1 MASRHRRLV
10 AKDVASAQHF
20 YYPLYLFFS
29 HWSKNLLKTFP
40 NPLKIL
46 GRKKPDGDFSLL
58 IQKFEGKRSFEADD
72 FPNPAGRIEI
82 NCLCIR
88 IGTLLLNTKTSCT
101 LLSLSL
107 PPSLSPSLFPPL
119 CFFLPSYSLP
129 LSLPIFSYRCSHS
142 LPGFL
147 ISLFPLPSWFFN
159 IFVPS
164 HSLAF

>member
-88 IGTLLLNTKTSCT
+88 IGTLLLNTDLLHSP
-101 LLSLSL
+101 LSLPPPLSLSL
-107 PPSLSPSLFPPL
+107 SLSPPLFLSTILLTTSLAPYL
-119 CFFLPSYSLP
+119 FL
-129 LSLPIFSYRCSHS
+129 
-142 LPGFL
+142 
-147 ISLFPLPSWFFN
+147 SLFPLPSWLFN
-159 IFVPS
+159 IFVPTPF
-164 HSLAF
+164 LAF